1 VEIVTAFGRRTPRDF
16 LCPPPFYLR
25 QIIKIFQ
32 RKVFFLLV
40 YVAIHFFSQI
50 FKGTVGYGF
59 FSKVNEIKTIKKEQS
74 PKLLMKFYKGV
85 ALSLPPPSLRKFIN
99 SSFHTPFHQISNF
112 LHDITT
118 FLQHF

>member
-1 VEIVTAFGRRTPRDF
+1 LTVRGVMMHRRVDSPWCTYDA
-16 LCPPPFYLR
+16 PPMMHRRVNSPWCTYDAPPNS
-25 QIIKIFQ
+25 
-32 RKVFFLLV
+32 
-40 YVAIHFFSQI
+40 YSTQI